1 MSRVRD
7 PFAVAVV
14 VASAGAL
21 VLTGLAASGPGVL
34 RPWSVAGAPGPGV
47 PDAGTVTVPDAA
59 VTPPPV
65 PAGDGVTL
73 TSATREVRAEVDPG
87 WVASVAAATAI
98 PPVALRAY
106 ARATLRVAA
115 EDPACRLGWTTLA
128 AVGAVESGHGTHG
141 GATLGEDGRSTPRI
155 LGPALDGDGVAAI
168 RATPEST
175 AMHGDPAWDHAVGPM
190 QMLPSTW
197 VRWGVDAD
205 LDGAADA
212 NDLDD
217 AALAAAHYL
226 CAAGGDLATGDGWRA
241 AVLAYNH
248 SDEYVGV
255 VLTTADAY
263 AATP

>member
-34 RPWSVAGAPGPGV
+34 QPWSVVQAPAV
-47 PDAGTVTVPDAA
+47 ATMTAA
-59 VTPPPV
+59 PAEAAAPPEV
-65 PAGDGVTL
+65 SAGDDVTL
-73 TSATREVRAEVDPG
+73 TSATREARAEVDPS
-87 WVASVAAATAI
+87 WVTSVAAATAI

-115 EDPACRLGWTTLA
+115 EDPGCRLGWTTLA
-128 AVGAVESGHGTHG
+128 AIGAVESGHGTHG
-141 GATLGEDGRSTPRI
+141 GATLAEDGRSTPRI

-197 VRWGVDAD
+197 ARWGVDAD

-217 AALAAAHYL
+217 AALGAARYL

-248 SDEYVGV
+248 SDEYVGT
-255 VLTTADAY
+255 VLATADAY
-263 AATP
+263 AATA